1 MSEDAADFRTMFIFS
16 PPDGAPQSWGLTFD
30 AFVDA
35 LSAKDPN
42 ALFHE
47 WTGHFSGETLSF
59 QFSTCSG
66 EEAEGMVGVDPNGVA
81 IEDCTAAEAADFAE
95 WLRQAIV
102 PPDGGLVVNIRE
114 GAEWELPPVELPGSA
129 LTESEQRLVGHVER
143 VLRHEEEQL
152 G

>member
-16 PPDGAPQSWGLTFD
+16 PPEGAPEGWGLTFA

-35 LSAKDPN
+35 LRAKDPD

-47 WTGHFSGETLSF
+47 WTGHYSGETLSF
-59 QFSTCSG
+59 QFGTSSG
-66 EEAEGMVGVDPNGVA
+66 DKAEGMVGVEPNGVA
-81 IEDCTAAEAADFAE
+81 IEDCNAAEAADFAG
-95 WLRQAIV
+95 WLRQNIV
-102 PPDGGLVVNIRE
+102 PPDSGLIVNIRE
-114 GAEWELPPVELPGSA
+114 GVEWELPAVELPGSEVTG
-129 LTESEQRLVGHVER
+129 LEQSLVGHVER